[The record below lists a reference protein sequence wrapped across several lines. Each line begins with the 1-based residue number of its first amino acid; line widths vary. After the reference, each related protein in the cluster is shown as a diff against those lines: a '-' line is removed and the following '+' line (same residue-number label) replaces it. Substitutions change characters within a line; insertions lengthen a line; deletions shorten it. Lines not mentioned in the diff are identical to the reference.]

1 MASIMT
7 KILII
12 EDDPAVLDNLEDILT
27 LEGFEVVTA
36 SDGRQG
42 VETALQHAPDL
53 ILCDVMM
60 PEMDGHEVVQVMRE
74 RPETKTTP
82 FIFLTAKADRLD
94 QREGMESG
102 ADDYLTKPFRPSE
115 VIRAIQVRLE
125 RHAALM
131 QPYHNETERTKTL
144 EQQLK
149 DNTEL
154 SGIKDNLLT
163 KLSEDLR
170 EPLGNVN
177 LALHMLGKATT
188 DVERE
193 RYMNVL
199 RQEYAREMRLI
210 KDVAN
215 LQEMVTPDNLKVL
228 RRFNLLQSPGQ

>member
-1 MASIMT
+1 MT
-7 KILII
+7 KVLII

-27 LEGFEVVTA
+27 LEGFKVVTA
-36 SDGRQG
+36 RDGRQG
-42 VETALQHAPDL
+42 VEAALQHAPDL

-60 PEMDGHEVVQVMRE
+60 PEMDGHEVVQMLRE

-94 QREGMESG
+94 QRDGMESG

-115 VIRAIQVRLE
+115 VTRAIRVRLE
-125 RHAALM
+125 RHATLM
-131 QPYHNETERTKTL
+131 QPYRNEMERSKTL

-154 SGIKDNLLT
+154 SSIKESLLN

-188 DVERE
+188 DAERE
-193 RYMNVL
+193 RYINVL
-199 RQEYAREMRLI
+199 KQEYAREMRLL

-228 RRFNLLQSPGQ
+228 RQFNLLQSPIN